1 MCGIA
6 GILDWTSPPDAN
18 AAAAMTDALA
28 HRGPDAGQVLARPP
42 IVLGHRR
49 LAVIDLSETANQ
61 PMPDES
67 GRCWLVYN
75 GELYNFREIRREL
88 DTLGA
93 RFRTAS
99 DSEVI
104 LEAYKRWDV
113 ACLER
118 FNGMFAFAL
127 WDEGRQR
134 LLLARDRA
142 GEKPLFYQRLA
153 DGVVF
158 ASELNALRR
167 HPSVSRRIDPSAL
180 GQFLALN
187 YVLGPASLVDG
198 VRKLEPAHYLV
209 VERGRASTP
218 VRYWNLADHFKTK
231 RRFQSD
237 DEAAEAL
244 RAEVDEAVR
253 LRLVS
258 DVPLGAFLSGGLDS
272 SSIVA
277 SMCHLRP
284 PAQNETFSMGFG
296 EETFDELPWARAA
309 ADAVGI
315 TRYKEKI
322 VSPDM
327 AHALP
332 AIAHAADEP
341 MADTSIIPTYYLAKF
356 ARERVTVCLSGD
368 GGDENLGGYE
378 TYLADRLLHATRF
391 VPRAVSRAA
400 ALLAD
405 RLLPV
410 RFEKAGFDDKLRRFL
425 HGHALPFERAHYSWR
440 AIFTPEERLA
450 LVRPEH
456 REAVLGPDPFEAYG
470 RHFADV
476 RGCHYLDQAIYAD
489 IKTWMVD
496 DILVKVDR
504 MTMAHALES
513 RAPLLDHRL
522 MEFAASL
529 PADMKIRG
537 GTTKFLLKR
546 SQRGR
551 LPGALVSRRK
561 QGFNAPVSQ
570 WFNGVLADLGRE
582 ATAPRVLGDWFDAAA
597 VQRLWD
603 EHRARRRDHGLKLFG
618 LTCLGLWMER
628 TPA

>member
-6 GILDWTSPPDAN
+6 GILDWTSPPDARV
-18 AAAAMTDALA
+18 AAAMTDALA
-28 HRGPDAGQVLARPP
+28 HRGPDAGHVLTRPA

-49 LAVIDLSETANQ
+49 LAVIDLSEAANQ
-61 PMPDES
+61 PMADGS
-67 GRCWLVYN
+67 GRFWISYN

-88 DTLGA
+88 EAHGA

-99 DSEVI
+99 DTEVV
-104 LEAYKRWDV
+104 LEAYKRWDT

-118 FNGMFAFAL
+118 LNGMFAFAL
-127 WDEGRQR
+127 WDEVCQR

-142 GEKPLFYQRLA
+142 GEKPLFYRRLA

-167 HPSVSRRIDPSAL
+167 HPSVSRKIDPAAL
-180 GQFLALN
+180 GQFLTLN
-187 YVLGPASLVDG
+187 YVLAPDSLIDG
-198 VRKLEPAHYLV
+198 VRKLEPAHYVV

-218 VRYWNLADHFKTK
+218 VRYWNLAEHFRTK

-258 DVPLGAFLSGGLDS
+258 DVPLGAFLSGGIDS

-284 PAQNETFSMGFG
+284 AAQNETFSMGFG
-296 EETFDELPWARAA
+296 EDTFDELPWARVA

-315 TRYKEKI
+315 TRHHAQT

-327 AHALP
+327 ADALP
-332 AIAHAADEP
+332 LIARAADEP

-368 GGDENLGGYE
+368 GGDENLGGYD
-378 TYLADRLLHATRF
+378 TYLADRLLHATRL
-391 VPRAVSRAA
+391 VPRAASRIAA
-400 ALLAD
+400 ALAD

-410 RFEKAGFDDKLRRFL
+410 RFDKVGTPEKLRRFL
-425 HGHALPFERAHYSWR
+425 RGQALPFERAHCGWR
-440 AIFTPEERLA
+440 TIFTPEERLA

-456 REAVLGPDPFEAYG
+456 HAAVLGPDPFEACR
-470 RHFADV
+470 RHFAET

-489 IKTWMVD
+489 IKTWMAD

-504 MTMAHALES
+504 MTMTHALES

-529 PADMKIRG
+529 PADMKVRG
-537 GTTKFLLKR
+537 ATTKFLLKR
-546 SQRGR
+546 SQKDR
-551 LPGALVSRRK
+551 LPDPLVFRRK
-561 QGFNAPVSQ
+561 RGFNAPVSH

-582 ATAPRVLGDWFDAAA
+582 ATAPRALGEWFDPGA
-597 VQRLWD
+597 VARLWD

-618 LTCLGLWMER
+618 LVCLGLWLQRE
-628 TPA
+628 PA